1 MHRTQILLEDEQYER
16 LKAESE
22 RSGRSLGALV
32 RTAVDEVYG
41 DRQDVADLLEAIDAA
56 AGSWSDLE
64 VDGKTYVEQIRRGWN
79 ERLAD
84 MGLE

>member
-1 MHRTQILLEDEQYER
+1 MHRTQILLEDEQYAR

-22 RSGRSLGALV
+22 RSGRSLGDLV

-41 DRQDVADLLEAIDAA
+41 DDRAALRAALEAASGA
-56 AGSWSDLE
+56 WSDLE

-84 MGLE
+84 LGLE

>member
-1 MHRTQILLEDEQYER
+1 MHRTQILLEEEQYER

-22 RSGRSLGALV
+22 RSGRSLGDLV

-41 DRQDVADLLEAIDAA
+41 DRSEVADLVDAIDAA

-64 VDGKTYVEQIRRGWN
+64 VDGKAYVERIRRGLGA
-79 ERLAD
+79 RLAD
-84 MGLE
+84 LGLE